1 MWQSV
6 HYFIEALVLQKAGL
20 TPNVIEQLKYL
31 TSCLKKLGQ
40 AIDLN
45 EAGSGKLPE
54 VIDYLISIIKRSE
67 IDITFRKYVRF

>member
-1 MWQSV
+1 M
-6 HYFIEALVLQKAGL
+6 
-20 TPNVIEQLKYL
+20 IEQLKYL

-67 IDITFRKYVRF
+67 IDITFRKYVRFRSCLFDIGRFKLVRHSQTINE